1 MKLHAILE
9 PGLQRQTVTTQMH
22 LQTRP
27 QFLLIHLKRFHV
39 ERGDKPLVRKLEA
52 HIAYPL
58 RDLSV
63 TAMHEHHDEARD
75 SQATAAAAAAAAAA
89 AGDDDAE
96 LYDLVATIN
105 HFGSVGMGHYTA
117 LVRRAPDEWYHCDD
131 SFVDRI
137 AEPDAAH
144 AANGVGVYCLLY
156 QRRDLASSSQTHDD
170 KNCDRDSELVEA
182 HDHHQ

>member
-1 MKLHAILE
+1 MCLSSIDSLHFTHFSSA
-9 PGLQRQTVTTQMH
+9 QRQTVTTQMH
-22 LQTRP
+22 LLTRP
-27 QFLLIHLKRFHV
+27 QFLLIHLKRFQV
-39 ERGDKPLVRKLEA
+39 ERGDKPHIRKLEA

-63 TAMHEHHDEARD
+63 AAMQEQRED
-75 SQATAAAAAAAAAA
+75 TAAAAAAA
-89 AGDDDAE
+89 DDDDVDAD

-117 LVRRAPDEWYHCDD
+117 LVRRAPDEWFHCDD

-137 AEPDAAH
+137 AEPEAAH

-156 QRRDLASSSQTHDD
+156 QRRGFASNSHTHHNKD
-170 KNCDRDSELVEA
+170 CDIELV
-182 HDHHQ
+182 QILQ